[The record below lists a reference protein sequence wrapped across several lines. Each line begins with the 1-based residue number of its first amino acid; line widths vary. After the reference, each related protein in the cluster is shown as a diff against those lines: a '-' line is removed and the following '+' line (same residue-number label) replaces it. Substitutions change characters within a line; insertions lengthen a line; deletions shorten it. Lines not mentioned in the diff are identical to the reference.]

1 MNPFGHI
8 DLRVPSFAEYLP
20 FYEKLLPAL
29 GFTRTFHSTEW
40 RVFAADGE
48 LPQARYPVVPGHEN
62 PEIERVVER
71 GEQYLIVDK
80 LPDAERYVGAD
91 GKPDSGS

>member
-48 LPQARYPVVPGHEN
+48 LPQAAYFAITE
-62 PEIERVVER
+62 
-71 GEQYLIVDK
+71 D
-80 LPDAERYVGAD
+80 PDHRPNKNMIGFWAASPRKSTASPPWCAKAGV
-91 GKPDSGS
+91 K